1 MLTKDVMTA
10 MRTGLNAVAKEYGAK
25 LSIRKTRNTLR
36 ITILSSPI
44 DFRACALCNND
55 KYRLDEQKST
65 TVNPYC
71 YKKHWSG
78 EALEMIDKLLKIA
91 FSRELGY
98 YDNSIPEA
106 DYFDTAWYVILRIGD
121 EENEYQ
127 VVK

>member
-1 MLTKDVMTA
+1 MLTKEVMAA

-44 DFRACALCNND
+44 DFHDCALLNTD
-55 KYRLDEQKST
+55 KYNLDEWKNT

-98 YDNSIPEA
+98 YDNSISEA